1 MLLAFEFVQDRCE
14 TDEICCEENRTPQ
27 YIAYLEGLCYNPDPE
42 VIKVRFG
49 RRNKTKPISVR
60 REVGDFPEATL
71 GPVAAEERSA
81 LLSFESTGNAAP
93 LPHANNGSGGGD
105 PTQQLGTALGRF
117 HRYVM
122 KGQAGAP
129 QEFWSDDCMNQL
141 AAAIEI
147 AISENWMHL
156 VEALTDVARIL
167 QSYENAGYARQ
178 CVPFLIESYE
188 ILSLMVGDLM
198 VNNTGSGV
206 MEKWRERYRNAVDE
220 LTSAGLAL
228 VLDDDHEELGPHIPA
243 ERTPE
248 IIPFERPQ
256 DEAAVAAA
264 PGKEYL
270 RNEPVLDSFFPFL
283 DTRDAGED
291 AEEPAGAG
299 VPPSPSAPESSVVL
313 VEETPVAEAR
323 TEDTEAAALLDSL
336 CDELSLLDKF
346 SEAERAPR
354 LRVVI
359 EKVSQLEGLA
369 SERGLEL
376 PQRVCGRMTEL
387 CDAALF
393 IKTRQTVAKRD
404 GALLD
409 RFLDTAYAFCEA
421 YVEAAKDAESETAE
435 TWMSDTESLL
445 DALAEAAQVENTE
458 AVEEEAAVDGN
469 ASPESL
475 LETAQKAVARG
486 DVAGAKSLALQAA
499 AHIAR
504 TEAEKAEDRVREAE
518 TRLREGADAIDRG
531 RSGVKKS
538 EQEVVVAESR
548 VTEGE
553 GELTDARESVTQA
566 TEKVGGIDRRAG
578 EIDEQIRALMA
589 ARQAEEAKR
598 AEANVE
604 LERNRELEIRAEADL
619 RSLQEA
625 EDAARLRL
633 ENTRQ
638 QVKDLQRRRTELEAA
653 LARGRE
659 TLTRHRASLSD
670 IERTVSQL
678 HSAGSPAT
686 AEAGEQQEELLF

>member
-1 MLLAFEFVQDRCE
+1 M
-14 TDEICCEENRTPQ
+14 
-27 YIAYLEGLCYNPDPE
+27 
-42 VIKVRFG
+42 RFG

-60 REVGDFPEATL
+60 REVGDSPEAATF

-93 LPHANNGSGGGD
+93 LPHTNNGSGGGD

-141 AAAIEI
+141 AAVIEI

-167 QSYENAGYARQ
+167 QSYENAGCARQ

-220 LTSAGLAL
+220 LTSTGLAL
-228 VLDDDHEELGPHIPA
+228 VLDDDHEELGPRIPA

-248 IIPFERPQ
+248 IIPFERPR
-256 DEAAVAAA
+256 DEAAAA
-264 PGKEYL
+264 PGQEDL
-270 RNEPVLDSFFPFL
+270 RNEPALDSFFPFL
-283 DTRDAGED
+283 DARDAGED
-291 AEEPAGAG
+291 VEGPTGAG
-299 VPPSPSAPESSVVL
+299 VPPSPSAPASSVVL

-323 TEDTEAAALLDSL
+323 TEDTEAAVLLDSL

-369 SERGLEL
+369 RERRLEL
-376 PQRVCGRMTEL
+376 PQRVCGRMMEL
-387 CDAALF
+387 CDAAQF
-393 IKTRQTVAKRD
+393 VKRRQTVAKRD

-421 YVEAAKDAESETAE
+421 YVEAAKDAESETVE

-445 DALAEAAQVENTE
+445 DTLAEAAQVENAE
-458 AVEEEAAVDGN
+458 AVEEEAAVDEN
-469 ASPESL
+469 TSPRSL

-486 DVAGAKSLALQAA
+486 DVSGAKSLALQAA

-504 TEAEKAEDRVREAE
+504 AEAEKAEERVREAE
-518 TRLREGADAIDRG
+518 TRLREGADAIDRA
-531 RSGVKKS
+531 RSGVKKA

-548 VTEGE
+548 VTEDE
-553 GELTDARESVTQA
+553 GKLTDARESVTQA
-566 TEKVGGIDRRAG
+566 TERVGGIDRRVG
-578 EIDEQIRALMA
+578 EIDEQIRVLLA
-589 ARQAEEAKR
+589 ARQGEEAKR

-604 LERNRELEIRAEADL
+604 LERNRKLEIQAEADL
-619 RSLQEA
+619 RSFQEA
-625 EDAARLRL
+625 EDVARLQL
-633 ENTRQ
+633 ENARQ

-678 HSAGSPAT
+678 HSAGSA
-686 AEAGEQQEELLF
+686 AHAAAGEQQEELLF